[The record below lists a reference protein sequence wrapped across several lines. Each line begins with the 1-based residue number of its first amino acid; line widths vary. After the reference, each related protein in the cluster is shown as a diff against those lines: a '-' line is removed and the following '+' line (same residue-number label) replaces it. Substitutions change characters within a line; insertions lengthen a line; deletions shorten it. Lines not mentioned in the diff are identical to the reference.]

1 MTGHLVSR
9 LCSRSL
15 LLLPRVRGMRC
26 HRTANRRACSRVL
39 LFSTTMQSALT
50 FRPPSSNA
58 CIRSDGKRT
67 RKPNLDSGRQHG
79 SCA

>member
-26 HRTANRRACSRVL
+26 HRTANRRAC
-39 LFSTTMQSALT
+39 STTMQSALT